1 LKISLLTSTDDHTAL
16 LRRALICVGVD
27 VPSFS
32 FKKEGTKKVNPAV
45 PSGTSLSV
53 PLYKANQE
61 IDIFFVCTVLQGL
74 PPRAAGEE
82 DKPAFLQRLVEP
94 GGVAD
99 SGNICLLA
107 CVLLPCWR
115 FYLKRQRKS

>member
-1 LKISLLTSTDDHTAL
+1 MLLTSTDDHTAL
-16 LRRALICVGVD
+16 LRRALICAGVD

-94 GGVAD
+94 GA
-99 SGNICLLA
+99 SRIAEIFASLLA
-107 CVLLPCWR
+107 CYFRVGV
-115 FYLKRQRKS
+115 FI